1 MDQVAGYLTPRQS
14 TGEMKARQRAKI
26 RDIGAALQAAGYT
39 VLDRQAEVLGLA
51 RSTTWSVLRGGH
63 KSSGLSAAIIKR
75 ILAAPQVPPAVH
87 QKLLEY
93 VAEKSAGHYGHC
105 PQRRRKFLN
114 EFPMA
119 VVQTLPQSQAGERA

>member
-14 TGEMKARQRAKI
+14 TGEMKSRQCAKI
-26 RDIGAALQAAGYT
+26 KEIGAALRAAGYT
-39 VLDRQAEVLGLA
+39 VLDEQADVLGLC
-51 RSTTWSVLRGGH
+51 RSTTWSLMRGGH

-75 ILAAPQVPPAVH
+75 MLAAPKLPPAVH
-87 QKLLEY
+87 QKLMEY

-114 EFPMA
+114 EFPVA
-119 VVQTLPQSQAGERA
+119 VVQRLPGSP